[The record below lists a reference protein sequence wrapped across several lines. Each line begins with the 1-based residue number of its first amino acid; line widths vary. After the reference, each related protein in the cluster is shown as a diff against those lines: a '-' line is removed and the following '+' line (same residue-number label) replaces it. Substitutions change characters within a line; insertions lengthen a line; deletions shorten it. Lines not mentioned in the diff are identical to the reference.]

1 MNVSAEVVLVDENNI
16 LSFIDVHA
24 CMVHEPSV
32 GVYITLMIHCV
43 IYFPLTICDLF
54 SWLNM

>member
-54 SWLNM
+54 S